1 MLSFPAPHTY
11 RHPEGDNTVKKSSP
25 MKAKAKGKPMMP
37 DKMGKAMPMPT
48 PKGGKASPAMKT
60 ASKAMKGVS

>member
-11 RHPEGDNTVKKSSP
+11 RSTEGEYAVKKSP

>member
-1 MLSFPAPHTY
+1 M
-11 RHPEGDNTVKKSSP
+11 KKSP

-60 ASKAMKGVS
+60 WGLRVATSSGFTSSKRSVRRCPIS